1 MKDINNIYK
10 RIIEYIDSKNYNN
23 SNKMIIKALEKTRK
37 YDLNDEEIEILNDR
51 FNDYFN
57 KNKDIDLDKDLE
69 NEEYKNDNEFTYKP
83 LEKMSKKEIEELE
96 TIIYYHR
103 KQERDD
109 LKKQKD
115 DEYNKNQSIKHENN
129 NNSINTSKNTIKKRK
144 QPFNQ
149 RELDMGIRFTEEEID
164 RYYSHDKY
172 RVFNEELYKKDQ
184 KIKSK
189 IFIDTNIIIPEINID
204 F

>member
-1 MKDINNIYK
+1 MKNINNIFK
-10 RIIEYIDSKNYNN
+10 KIIDYIDSKNYTN

-37 YDLNDEEIEILNDR
+37 YDLNDEEISILNDK

-57 KNKDIDLDKDLE
+57 KNKDIDLDKDLD
-69 NEEYKNDNEFTYKP
+69 KDLDNEFTYKP
-83 LEKMSKKEIEELE
+83 IEKMSKKEIQELE

-109 LKKQKD
+109 MKKQKED
-115 DEYNKNQSIKHENN
+115 DYKKNQSINNQNN
-129 NNSINTSKNTIKKRK
+129 NNSINTNRNTIKKRK

-149 RELDMGIRFTEEEID
+149 RELDRGIKFTEEEID

-172 RVFNEELYKKDQ
+172 RVFDEELWKQDQ

-189 IFIDTNIIIPEINID
+189 IFIDKDIIIPEINID